1 MLITHN
7 FIWNLFSHILLQRY
21 ISVTSYATEKNYRGE
36 QNAANGTEP
45 FQNTNSAFR
54 NRTDDRLIKGHT
66 GQGSLGESML
76 ETVTLM
82 PTDAQQQQ

>member
-1 MLITHN
+1 MQLKKPIVASKMLRMGQ
-7 FIWNLFSHILLQRY
+7 NLFKTPTQLFATGRTIDLLRK
-21 ISVTSYATEKNYRGE
+21 IVFSATLLATSGVE
-36 QNAANGTEP
+36 Q
-45 FQNTNSAFR
+45 S
-54 NRTDDRLIKGHT
+54 KGHT

>member
-1 MLITHN
+1 MAVN
-7 FIWNLFSHILLQRY
+7 FSLFMSRSQCGLA
-21 ISVTSYATEKNYRGE
+21 TSGVE
-36 QNAANGTEP
+36 Q
-45 FQNTNSAFR
+45 S
-54 NRTDDRLIKGHT
+54 KGHT